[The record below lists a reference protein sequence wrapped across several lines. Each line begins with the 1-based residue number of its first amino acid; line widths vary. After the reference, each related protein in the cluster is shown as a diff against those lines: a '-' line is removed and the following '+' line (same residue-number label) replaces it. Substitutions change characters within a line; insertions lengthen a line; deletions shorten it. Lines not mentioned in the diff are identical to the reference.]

1 MFLVLNL
8 IITKIIYFPN
18 FGFSLQSEVQDIR
31 FPIKIEKHNTG
42 NWITEF
48 IFFSKKNK
56 ERIISLETS
65 YPIIGKGAKRESILN
80 WTDYK

>member
-1 MFLVLNL
+1 LFLVLNL

-42 NWITEF
+42 N
-48 IFFSKKNK
+48 
-56 ERIISLETS
+56 
-65 YPIIGKGAKRESILN
+65 
-80 WTDYK
+80 